1 VIRMRNVAVNR
12 RAKRDYEIIETYE
25 AGIELKGTEVKSLR
39 AGKVSLQGGY
49 AKVVDGELFLY
60 DVHIAPYEAGS
71 FMNHDPKRPRRLL
84 MHKREIKR
92 LMGLSSR
99 PGYTLIPL
107 RIYFN
112 DRGWAKVELALARGR
127 SKIDKREL
135 IKREEEERRLREA
148 MKYRR

>member
-1 VIRMRNVAVNR
+1 MRNVAVNR

-49 AKVVDGELFLY
+49 AKVVDGALFLY

-71 FMNHDPKRPRRLL
+71 FMNHDPKRPRKLL

>member
-71 FMNHDPKRPRRLL
+71 FMNHDPKRPRKLL

>member
-1 VIRMRNVAVNR
+1 MRNVAVNR

-71 FMNHDPKRPRRLL
+71 FMNHDPKRPRKLL

>member
-1 VIRMRNVAVNR
+1 MRNVAVNR

-39 AGKVSLQGGY
+39 AGRVSLQGGY

-71 FMNHDPKRPRRLL
+71 LMNHDPKRPRKLL

-112 DRGWAKVELALARGR
+112 ERGWAKVELALARGR
-127 SKIDKREL
+127 LKIDKREL
-135 IKREEEERRLREA
+135 IKRKEEERRLREA

>member
-1 VIRMRNVAVNR
+1 MRNVAVNR